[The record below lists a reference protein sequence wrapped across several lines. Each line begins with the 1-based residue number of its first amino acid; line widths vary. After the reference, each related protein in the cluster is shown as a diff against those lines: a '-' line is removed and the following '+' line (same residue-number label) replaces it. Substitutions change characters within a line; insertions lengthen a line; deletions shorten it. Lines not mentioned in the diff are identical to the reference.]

1 MKSVFL
7 LIICLSL
14 LNCIFSQ
21 TKAKEYFLQ
30 RSKNQKTTA
39 WILLGAGVTAIIT
52 GVIVDNALKEGEQS
66 FTGGFIEVGGI
77 ICTLTSVPFFIS
89 SSRNKRR
96 ATTLAI
102 SNEKVLFYP
111 NSPLVSRLHPTF
123 SLHIPFVRN

>member
-52 GVIVDNALKEGEQS
+52 GVIVDNALKEGNSLLQ
-66 FTGGFIEVGGI
+66 V
-77 ICTLTSVPFFIS
+77 
-89 SSRNKRR
+89 
-96 ATTLAI
+96 
-102 SNEKVLFYP
+102 VL
-111 NSPLVSRLHPTF
+111 
-123 SLHIPFVRN
+123 